1 MNEQDEP
8 IARERWDEKTI
19 RFELKIPE
27 SMWLELHKI
36 ARREQESASAVA
48 RRAIRLYVATDRAV
62 EDHFFGPLNNE
73 EE

>member
-8 IARERWDEKTI
+8 IARERWDEPTI
-19 RFELKIPE
+19 KMLLNLPE
-27 SMWLELHKI
+27 SMWLALHRI